1 MDLSTRAQLDELLTY
16 GAEAL
21 DLTPTQYDDAVQK
34 YQAVGTWLNKPG
46 TLLAPADP
54 LIYPQGSIAIG
65 TATKPVGRDEFDLD
79 LVCQLQIGA
88 GMSPAALKR
97 AIGQRLRENALYRE
111 RLEEKN
117 RCWRIV
123 YAGEFHMD
131 ILPGRPDPRF
141 VHGTAL
147 LVPDKELAAWKE
159 TDPKGYAA
167 WFAERSRLSIA
178 ASKGIRADVEA
189 PPPSPQTSTKTPL
202 QLAVQIL
209 KRHRDLSLGD
219 DKDAPISIIITTLAA
234 SAYVGQDSVFD
245 TLYYLI
251 RRMPSFIETD
261 AAGEAV
267 VRNPVNPLE
276 NFADKW
282 CEEPRKK
289 QRFFEWLQAA
299 SRDLDRLS
307 RTSLPEAVKALAPL
321 VGERAGSEA
330 VRRYGARIQD
340 QRTTGLRGLAATG
353 ALGVTSTQ
361 ARPIPRQTFFGRD
374 S

>member
-1 MDLSTRAQLDELLTY
+1 MDLSRRAQLDELLTY
-16 GAEAL
+16 GAEAI
-21 DLTPTQYDDAVQK
+21 DLTPTQYDDAVQR

-46 TLLAPADP
+46 ILLAAADP

-65 TATKPVGRDEFDLD
+65 TATKPVGKDEFDLD
-79 LVCQLQIGA
+79 LVCQLHPGA
-88 GMSPAALKR
+88 GTSPAALKR
-97 AIGQRLRENALYRE
+97 AIGQRLRENALYLE

-141 VHGTAL
+141 AHGTAL

-159 TDPKGYAA
+159 TDPKGYAT

-189 PPPSPQTSTKTPL
+189 PPPSPHISTKTPL

-209 KRHRDLSLGD
+209 KRHRDLSLGHD
-219 DKDAPISIIITTLAA
+219 EDAPISIIITTLAA

-245 TLYYLI
+245 TLRYLI
-251 RRMPSFIETD
+251 LRMPSFIETD
-261 AAGEAV
+261 AAGQAV

-282 CEEPRKK
+282 REAPRKK
-289 QRFFEWLQAA
+289 QRFFEWLQVA
-299 SRDLDRLS
+299 RHDLDRLS
-307 RTSLPEAVKALAPL
+307 STSLPDAVKALAPL

-330 VRRYGARIQD
+330 VRRYGARIHD
-340 QRTTGLRGLAATG
+340 QRTTGLRALAATG
-353 ALGVTSTQ
+353 ALGVTSAQ
-361 ARPIPRQTFFGRD
+361 ARPIPRQTFFGRN

>member
-1 MDLSTRAQLDELLTY
+1 MDLSRRTQLDELLTY

-34 YQAVGTWLNKPG
+34 YQAVGSWLNKPG
-46 TLLAPADP
+46 SLLAAADP

-79 LVCQLQIGA
+79 LVCQLQA
-88 GMSPAALKR
+88 SAETSPATLKH
-97 AIGQRLRENALYRE
+97 AIGQRLRENAVYRE

-131 ILPGRPDPRF
+131 ILPGRHDPRF
-141 VHGTAL
+141 TTGTAL
-147 LVPDKELAAWKE
+147 LIPDKELAAWKE

-167 WFAERSRLSIA
+167 WFAERCRLSV
-178 ASKGIRADVEA
+178 STSTGLRADVEA
-189 PPPSPQTSTKTPL
+189 PPPSPHTSTKTPL

-209 KRHRDLSLGD
+209 KRHRDLCLGAD
-219 DKDAPISIIITTLAA
+219 EDAPISIIITTLAA
-234 SAYVGQDSVFD
+234 TAYVGQDSVYE
-245 TLYYLI
+245 TLQYLI
-251 RRMPSFIETD
+251 TRMPSFIEND
-261 AAGEAV
+261 AAGNPL

-282 CEEPRKK
+282 RENPRKK
-289 QRFFEWLQAA
+289 QRFFDWLQAVG
-299 SRDLDRLS
+299 RDLDRFAS
-307 RTSLPEAVKALAPL
+307 TSLQDAVKALSPL
-321 VGERAGSEA
+321 IGERAGSEA
-330 VRRYGARIQD
+330 VRRYGACIHN
-340 QRTTGLRGLAATG
+340 QRTTGLRATATTG
-353 ALGVTSTQ
+353 ALGVTSAQ

>member
-1 MDLSTRAQLDELLTY
+1 MDLSRRAQLDELLTY

-46 TLLAPADP
+46 SLLAAADP

-88 GMSPAALKR
+88 GTSPAALKR
-97 AIGQRLRENALYRE
+97 AIGQRLRENAVYQE

-131 ILPGRPDPRF
+131 ILPGRPDLRF
-141 VHGTAL
+141 ATGTAL
-147 LVPDKELAAWKE
+147 LIPDKELATWKE

-167 WFAERSRLSIA
+167 WFAERSRLSVSA
-178 ASKGIRADVEA
+178 NKGIRADVEA
-189 PPPSPQTSTKTPL
+189 PPPSPHTSTKTPL

-209 KRHRDLSLGD
+209 KRHRDLCLGD
-219 DKDAPISIIITTLAA
+219 DEDAPISIIITTLAA
-234 SAYVGQDSVFD
+234 SAYVGQDSIYD
-245 TLYYLI
+245 TLQYLI
-251 RRMPSFIETD
+251 THMPSFIETD
-261 AAGEAV
+261 AAGHPV

-282 CEEPRKK
+282 RETPRKQ
-289 QRFFEWLQAA
+289 QRFFDWLQAA
-299 SRDLDRLS
+299 NRDLDRLA
-307 RTSLPEAVKALAPL
+307 RTTLPEAVKALSPF

-330 VRRYGARIQD
+330 VRRHGARIHD
-340 QRTTGLRGLAATG
+340 QRATGLRATAATG
-353 ALGVTSTQ
+353 ALGVTSAQ

>member
-1 MDLSTRAQLDELLTY
+1 LTY

-34 YQAVGTWLNKPG
+34 YQAVGTWLNKSG
-46 TLLAPADP
+46 TLLAAADP

-88 GMSPAALKR
+88 RMSPAALKR

-141 VHGTAL
+141 TNGTAL

-167 WFAERSRLSIA
+167 WFVERSRLSIA

-189 PPPSPQTSTKTPL
+189 PPPSPQASTKTPL

-209 KRHRDLSLGD
+209 KRHRDLSLGGD
-219 DKDAPISIIITTLAA
+219 EDAPISIIITTLAA

-245 TLYYLI
+245 TLHYLI
-251 RRMPSFIETD
+251 LRMPSFIETD

-282 CEEPRKK
+282 REEPRKK

-299 SRDLDRLS
+299 SRELDRLS
-307 RTSLPEAVKALAPL
+307 RTSLPDAVKALAPL

-330 VRRYGARIQD
+330 VRRYGARIHD